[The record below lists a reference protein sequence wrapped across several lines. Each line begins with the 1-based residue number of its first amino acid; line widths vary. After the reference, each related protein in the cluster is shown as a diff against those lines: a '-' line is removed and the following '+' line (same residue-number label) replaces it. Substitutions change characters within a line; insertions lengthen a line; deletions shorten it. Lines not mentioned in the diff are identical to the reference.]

1 MYGAPTELA
10 TDGGQP
16 FPSHDIQQFLCNW
29 GVKWR
34 QSSAYYPQSN
44 GRAELA
50 VKTAKRI
57 LQNNTASNGDLN
69 TDNVARALL
78 QYRNT
83 PIQQLN
89 VSPAQL
95 LYGRTL
101 RDHLPSMSDAL
112 RIRPEWHHLAE
123 DRERA
128 LAKRHLTN
136 IERYN
141 EHTKALP
148 ELYIGDTVTVQN
160 QTGPHP
166 NRWDKTGT
174 IVEVRDHGQYIV
186 RLHGSG
192 RCTL

>member
-16 FPSHDIQQFLCNW
+16 FPSHDIRQFLRNW

-50 VKTAKRI
+50 VKMAKRI
-57 LQNNTASNGDLN
+57 LQNNTSSTGDLN

-95 LYGRTL
+95 LYGL
-101 RDHLPSMSDAL
+101 HSD
-112 RIRPEWHHLAE
+112 
-123 DRERA
+123 ERRA
-128 LAKRHLTN
+128 TILT
-136 IERYN
+136 
-141 EHTKALP
+141 AP
-148 ELYIGDTVTVQN
+148 
-160 QTGPHP
+160 
-166 NRWDKTGT
+166 
-174 IVEVRDHGQYIV
+174 
-186 RLHGSG
+186 
-192 RCTL
+192 

>member
-16 FPSHDIQQFLCNW
+16 FPSHDIQQFLCSW

-44 GRAELA
+44 GRAKLA

-57 LQNNTASNGDLN
+57 LQNNTSSNGDLN

-89 VSPAQL
+89 FHL
-95 LYGRTL
+95 LNYFMAV
-101 RDHLPSMSDAL
+101 HCMSTSHQCL
-112 RIRPEWHHLAE
+112 MHYTFIL
-123 DRERA
+123 
-128 LAKRHLTN
+128 
-136 IERYN
+136 
-141 EHTKALP
+141 
-148 ELYIGDTVTVQN
+148 
-160 QTGPHP
+160 
-166 NRWDKTGT
+166 
-174 IVEVRDHGQYIV
+174 
-186 RLHGSG
+186 SG
-192 RCTL
+192 IA